1 MVRVQDHFSRDM
13 TDLASLDG
21 LLADLGSN
29 EVQHLGFAEISQ
41 DDVVLTTKV
50 IAVVR
55 MTAETNS

>member
-1 MVRVQDHFSRDM
+1 M